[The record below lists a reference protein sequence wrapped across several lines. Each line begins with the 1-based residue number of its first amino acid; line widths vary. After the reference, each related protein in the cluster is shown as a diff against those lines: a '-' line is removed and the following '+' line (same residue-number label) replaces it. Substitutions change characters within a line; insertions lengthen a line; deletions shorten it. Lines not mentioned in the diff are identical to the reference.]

1 MAKTLIGNVK
11 GKDGRG
17 ISKIEKTA
25 TTGTVDTYT
34 ITYTD
39 STQSTYEV
47 RNSDDIAIQ
56 RQIVPSAAVESSTTA
71 SQVYSAGDYVVVGGV
86 LRKVTASI
94 TKGSTI
100 SDSNSTA
107 TTVTGELAT
116 VKILATGTTAILG
129 ASYKVT
135 ATAYGKTV
143 CIEATATAGNL
154 SSSEKQLT
162 QSDIVIT
169 IPDGYR
175 PSVPTSSSYMAMC
188 PVCDM
193 AFGKSL
199 GFCIYADGTV
209 SLFCSSSGA
218 MREYGADSFCIT
230 YIVR

>member
-56 RQIVPSAAVESSTTA
+56 RQIVPSTAVESSSTA
-71 SQVYSAGDYVVVGGV
+71 SRAYSAGDYVVVGGG

-94 TKGSTI
+94 AKGSTI
-100 SDSNSTA
+100 SYSNSTA
-107 TTVTGELAT
+107 TTVTGELAA
-116 VKILATGTTAILG
+116 VKILATGTTALLG

-135 ATAYGKTV
+135 ATACGKTV
-143 CIEATATAGNL
+143 CIEATATAGTL
-154 SSSEKQLT
+154 SSSGKQST
-162 QSDIVIT
+162 QSGIVIT

-175 PSVPTSSSYMAMC
+175 PSVPTSSSFMVTC

-193 AFGKSL
+193 TFGKSI

-209 SLFCSSSGA
+209 RLLCSSSGA
-218 MREYGADSFCIT
+218 MGGCGADSFCIT